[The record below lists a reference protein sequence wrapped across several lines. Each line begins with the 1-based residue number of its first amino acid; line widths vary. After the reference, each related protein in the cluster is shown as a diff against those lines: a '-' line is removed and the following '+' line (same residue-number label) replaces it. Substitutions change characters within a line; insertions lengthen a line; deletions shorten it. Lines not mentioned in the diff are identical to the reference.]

1 MKLKQIKSDLTSIRT
16 MYLLCQQSAIY
27 HKLPSHEIS
36 LYKEY
41 NLILAGKNWEKWLK
55 LTPSEK
61 CSSNTPLRDSLV
73 RFSEFQKDW
82 GTRSSKNENIWGHS
96 NVNYTG
102 CASGMTPLLNWP
114 VWNLLTTY
122 FSMTLFFEMFN
133 TWPPFYFKDMYSM
146 TPIFI
151 SKSCIQWPPFLFH
164 FIYLF
169 GLFVSFMCLFIVNG
183 IMNWIYGLIHV
194 QVWPRVLHL

>member
-16 MYLLCQQSAIY
+16 MYLLCHQSAIY
-27 HKLPSHEIS
+27 HKLPSHETS

-61 CSSNTPLRDSLV
+61 YSSNTPLRDSLV

-102 CASGMTPLLNWP
+102 CASGMTPLLNWSI
-114 VWNLLTTY
+114 WNLLTTY
-122 FSMTLFFEMFN
+122 YSMTFFFEMFN
-133 TWPPFYFKDMYSM
+133 THWPPFYFKDMYSM

-151 SKSCIQWPPFLFH
+151 LKVMYPMTPPP
-164 FIYLF
+164 
-169 GLFVSFMCLFIVNG
+169 LFISFHLF
-183 IMNWIYGLIHV
+183 IWFICIIYVSLYC
-194 QVWPRVLHL
+194 